1 MSEIWHE
8 ARQVL
13 HGLEDLRSW
22 FQTETWLTDP
32 AYTARYLASV
42 RALGLEDPC
51 LGWALPRDIE
61 IAGENYRE
69 TITFGG
75 HNARIRGVLDEILN
89 VLTRAGRPLD
99 VYAPERLTPLAATLS
114 SRPPV
119 TFTGSEYLPTP
130 EARALNPG
138 VRHEDVTAL
147 TFADAS
153 FDLYVTCEVLEHVPD
168 VHAKLREARRVLRPG
183 GCVVGTF
190 PFYYGQEESVVKA
203 ALREGRLVHFQEP
216 EYHGN
221 PADPEKGSLVFTIPG
236 WEILDWSREA
246 GFSTAYFVGRASRRY
261 GIRSAEL
268 AAVLIFV
275 AEV

>member
-1 MSEIWHE
+1 MSGSWHE
-8 ARQVL
+8 VRQVL
-13 HGLEDLRSW
+13 QGLEDMKAWL
-22 FQTETWLTDP
+22 QTETWLTDL
-32 AYTARYLASV
+32 AYTARYIASV
-42 RALGLEDPC
+42 RAVGLEDPC
-51 LGWALPRDIE
+51 LGWALPRDVD

-69 TITFGG
+69 TITYGG
-75 HNARIRGVLDEILN
+75 HNARMRGVLDEMLT

-99 VYAPERLTPLAATLS
+99 AYAPERLTPLATTFSNRL
-114 SRPPV
+114 PL

-130 EARALNPG
+130 EAKALNPG

-153 FDLYVTCEVLEHVPD
+153 FDLYVTNEVLEHVPD
-168 VHAKLREARRVLRPG
+168 VPAKLREARRVLRPG
-183 GCVVGTF
+183 GCLMGTF
-190 PFYYGQEESVVKA
+190 PFHYGQEESVVKA
-203 ALREGRLVHFQEP
+203 AFREGRLVHLHEP

-221 PADPEKGSLVFTIPG
+221 PVDPQKGSLVFTIPG

-246 GFSTAYFVGRASRRY
+246 GFSRAYFVGRASRRF